1 MGKDR
6 DKITYSKIA
15 KTSGIS
21 MATISR
27 VMNNSSNVKEET
39 RNAVISAMKQLGYDT
54 SHLEAVSVK
63 SNELIIF
70 NIPSLDN
77 PFYSLIIQGAKASA
91 VRNGYNMLLNEDP
104 IDDRSIDTFIA
115 LLKKT
120 NAAGLITT
128 NCISRQNLQK
138 LDAAFPLVQCCEC
151 DSTLDIPFVT
161 IDDVS
166 AARNAVQYILSLG
179 KRRIA
184 FINGPL
190 QYKYARDRLK
200 GYLEALEEANITCD
214 PDLIVQLQEIN
225 YDMAVSATFQLL
237 NSEKRPDA
245 FFASSDVYAAAAIK
259 ATRRTALQVPQDIA
273 IVGFDNIELSSMCTP
288 SITTV
293 NQPKFQLGLLSCEM
307 LIKRICKEQIP
318 ISNMYMD
325 TELIVRETTQKQSAI
340 SKLPL
345 R

>member
-1 MGKDR
+1 MTKTTK
-6 DKITYSKIA
+6 KITYSEIA
-15 KTSGIS
+15 ATSGIS
-21 MATISR
+21 IATISR
-27 VMNNSSNVKEET
+27 VMNSSMNVREET
-39 RNAVISAMKQLGYDT
+39 RKTVIEAMKELGYDT
-54 SHLEAVSVK
+54 SSLEAIATK
-63 SNELIIF
+63 TNDLIIF

-77 PFYSLIIQGAKASA
+77 PFYSLIIQGAKAA
-91 VRNGYNMLLNEDP
+91 AQRNGYNMLINEDP
-104 IDDRSIDTFIA
+104 IDEKSFDMFTA

-128 NCISRQNLQK
+128 NCIARSTLLK
-138 LDAAFPLVQCCEC
+138 LNSAIPVVQCCEC
-151 DSTLDIPFVT
+151 LPSLDIPFVT

-166 AARNAVQYILSLG
+166 AARNAVEYLISLG
-179 KRRIA
+179 KKRIA

-190 QYKYARDRLK
+190 HYKYAQDRLK
-200 GYLEALEEANITCD
+200 GYLAALDDANLDRD
-214 PDLIVQLQEIN
+214 PDIILQLQEIS
-225 YDMAVSATFQLL
+225 YDMAVSAAFQLL
-237 NSEKRPDA
+237 NSSNRPDA

-259 ATRRTALQVPQDIA
+259 ATRRSGLSVPQDIA

-325 TELIVRETTQKQSAI
+325 TELIVRETTQKS
-340 SKLPL
+340 SWFS
-345 R
+345 RS

>member
-1 MGKDR
+1 MGKEAN
-6 DKITYSKIA
+6 KITYSRIA
-15 KTSGIS
+15 EVSGIS

-27 VMNNSSNVKEET
+27 IMNNSSNVKEET
-39 RNAVISAMKQLGYDT
+39 RNAVIASMKQLGYDT
-54 SHLEAVSVK
+54 SHLEAIAAK
-63 SNELIIF
+63 SNDLIIF

-91 VRNGYNMLLNEDP
+91 ARNGYNMLLNQDP
-104 IDDRSIDTFIA
+104 IDDRSIDTFLA

-128 NCISRQNLQK
+128 NCISRQNLVK
-138 LDAAFPLVQCCEC
+138 LNASIPLVQCCEC

-166 AARNAVQYILSLG
+166 ASRNAVEYILSLG
-179 KRRIA
+179 KKRIA

-200 GYLEALEEANITCD
+200 GYLQALEDASIPCD
-214 PDLIVQLQEIN
+214 PDMIIQLQEIN
-225 YDMAVSATFQLL
+225 YDMAVSAVFQLL

-259 ATRRTALQVPQDIA
+259 ATRRTNLKVPQDIA

-307 LIKRICKEQIP
+307 LIKRISKEQIP

-325 TELIVRETTQKQSAI
+325 TELIVRETTQKRSPF
-340 SKLPL
+340 SRFPL
-345 R
+345 Q

>member
-1 MGKDR
+1 MVKEAN
-6 DKITYSKIA
+6 KITYSKIA
-15 KTSGIS
+15 ELSGIS

-27 VMNNSSNVKEET
+27 VMNNSTNVKEET
-39 RNAVISAMKQLGYDT
+39 RRTVMDAMRQLGYDT
-54 SHLEAVSVK
+54 TDLEAIAAK
-63 SNELIIF
+63 SNDLLIF

-77 PFYSLIIQGAKASA
+77 PFYSLIIKGAKASA
-91 VRNGYNMLLNEDP
+91 ERNGYNMLINEDP

-120 NAAGLITT
+120 NAAGILST
-128 NCISRQNLQK
+128 NCISKQNLMK
-138 LDAAFPLVQCCEC
+138 LDAILPIVQCCEC
-151 DSTLDIPFVT
+151 DPSLDIPFVT

-166 AARNAVQYILSLG
+166 AARNAVEYILSLG
-179 KRRIA
+179 RRRIA

-200 GYLEALEEANITCD
+200 GYLEALEDAHIERD
-214 PDLIVQLQEIN
+214 PDIIIQLQEIN
-225 YDMAVSATFQLL
+225 YDMAVSAVFQLL

-259 ATRRTALQVPQDIA
+259 ATKRTALKVPRDIA
-273 IVGFDNIELSSMCTP
+273 IVGFDNIELSSMCSP

-318 ISNMYMD
+318 IRSMYMD
-325 TELIVRETTQKQSAI
+325 TELIVRETTQKQSPI
-340 SKLPL
+340 SRSPL
-345 R
+345 Q